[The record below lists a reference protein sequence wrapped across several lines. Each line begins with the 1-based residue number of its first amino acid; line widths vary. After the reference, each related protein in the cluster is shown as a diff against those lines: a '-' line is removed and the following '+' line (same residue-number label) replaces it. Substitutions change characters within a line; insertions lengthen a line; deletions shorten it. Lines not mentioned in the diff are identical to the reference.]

1 MVVLGF
7 KAVVLHLNTNGAP
20 RCLCNLKMPILIAN
34 SNVAWKCKCCLGVLF
49 FLKSMLFRNTNV
61 AEG

>member
-49 FLKSMLFRNTNV
+49 FLKINV
-61 AEG
+61 V